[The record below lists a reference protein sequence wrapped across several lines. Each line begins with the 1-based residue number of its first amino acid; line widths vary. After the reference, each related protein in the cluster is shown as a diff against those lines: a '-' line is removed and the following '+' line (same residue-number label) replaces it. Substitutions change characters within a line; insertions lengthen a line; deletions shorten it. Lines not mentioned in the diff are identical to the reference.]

1 MTKVKKEDLMKRRN
15 KTEAKLDTIK
25 QSRPRELMPRPAFFR
40 NRKKYDRNSA
50 KASLR
55 KLASD

>member
-1 MTKVKKEDLMKRRN
+1 MKRRN

>member
-1 MTKVKKEDLMKRRN
+1 MKNMKKEN
-15 KTEAKLDTIK
+15 GKLDAIK